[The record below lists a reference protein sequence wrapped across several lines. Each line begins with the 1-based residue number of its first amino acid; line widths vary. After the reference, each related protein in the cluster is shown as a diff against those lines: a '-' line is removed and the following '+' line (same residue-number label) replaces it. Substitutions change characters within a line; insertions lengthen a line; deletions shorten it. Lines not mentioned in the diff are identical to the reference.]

1 MAAAGLR
8 NELLS
13 PRGENRGPALAL
25 TANARQTRMA
35 SDAGHPASS
44 KAAASRL
51 FLGLGG
57 SCGLELGYGA
67 VVTPKLDIG
76 VRDDGGDSE
85 TGTGMQVRGGFSW
98 HDPERGLALD
108 VSGRSLVSRDDED
121 LEDHGYAASFAH
133 DPDASTGRG
142 LSLQASRETRDPTI
156 GKPGAMFAASLGRH
170 AAGAA
175 SAEPAWRADVAY
187 GLRLP
192 GDPRLTL
199 SPFAGFVHSDASMDW
214 NLGWRH
220 RTFPTDS
227 GQPGGTRAVKP
238 GNMPSCLKRGYGGRA
253 RAASSSAP
261 DSGHD

>member
-13 PRGENRGPALAL
+13 PRGEDGGPALAL
-25 TANARQTRMA
+25 TANARQTGMT
-35 SDAGHPASS
+35 SDAAGHPASS

-67 VVTPKLDIG
+67 VLTPKLDIG

-85 TGTGMQVRGGFSW
+85 TGTGMEVRGGFSW
-98 HDPERGLALD
+98 HDPERGPALD
-108 VSGRSLVSRDDED
+108 VSGRSPVSHDDAD

-142 LSLQASRETRDPTI
+142 LSLQASRETRGPSI
-156 GKPGAMFAASLGRH
+156 GRPGAMFAAYPGCH

-175 SAEPAWRADVAY
+175 STEPAWRADVAY

-192 GDPRLTL
+192 GDPRFTL
-199 SPFAGFVHSDASMDW
+199 SPFAGFVHSDASVDW
-214 NLGWRH
+214 NLGWRVS
-220 RTFPTDS
+220 PE
-227 GQPGGTRAVKP
+227 GPA
-238 GNMPSCLKRGYGGRA
+238 
-253 RAASSSAP
+253 AP
-261 DSGHD
+261 DVSYGLRATRRERGGEAGEHAVMLEAGVR